1 MNLVY
6 RKIHALI
13 LMAVIVVA
21 VASFASTNAFAQVV
35 TLLYED
41 RSADS
46 QVGTEFEAGNGPFE
60 IRWSASGGQ
69 FLAKLAD
76 GNDLELISSEP
87 QSREE
92 DAAGLDDRQNAVRG
106 AGYLQDSCRG
116 QRPSACA
123 GRADRSVNRST

>member
-13 LMAVIVVA
+13 LMAAIVVA

-60 IRWSASGGQ
+60 IRWSASGGK
-69 FLAKLAD
+69 FLVKLVD
-76 GNDLELISSEP
+76 GNDLELISSAP
-87 QSREE
+87 QSRED
-92 DAAGLDDRQNAVRG
+92 DAAGPMTGKMPFEGPGTFKILVEASGPRHVRVVQIG
-106 AGYLQDSCRG
+106 
-116 QRPSACA
+116 P
-123 GRADRSVNRST
+123 